1 MPFFVYILLS
11 LVVLILFSGFMV
23 FHIACVRRKEP
34 DWLEETQVKK
44 TPYGRYFENIRSGDR
59 FLKEHDAQQLQISS
73 HDGLRLCAA
82 YVPAENPK
90 GTIILAH
97 GYRSCKLVDFGL
109 VFGYYHHMGMNILV
123 PDQRAHGKSEGK
135 FITFGVKES
144 RDMQDW
150 ITFHNAHFSACP
162 VFLSGLSMG
171 ASTMLFLADAD
182 LPDNVRGIIADCGFT
197 SPKEIV
203 SCVYRRCIHLPETV
217 SIWAAELFARLIA
230 GFSLY
235 EKDTRKALRNSRLPV
250 LLVHGTEDGF
260 VPCEMT
266 RQGYA
271 ACTGNK
277 QLLLVEGADHGV
289 SFLVDQPRYTQLVKE
304 FIAEHLEERQ

>member
-1 MPFFVYILLS
+1 MPFFAYILIS
-11 LVVLILFSGFMV
+11 LLVLILFSGFVV
-23 FHIACVRRKEP
+23 FYMACVRRKEMN
-34 DWLEETQVKK
+34 WLAETEVSK
-44 TPYGRYFENIRSGDR
+44 TPYGRHFANIMAGDQ
-59 FLKEHDAQQLQISS
+59 FLREHNAQDLQITS

-109 VFGYYHHMGMNILV
+109 VFDYYHNMGMNIIV
-123 PDQRAHGKSEGK
+123 PDQRAHGKSQGR

-150 ITFHNAHFSACP
+150 IAYHNANLCACP

-171 ASTMLFLADAD
+171 ASTMLYLADAD
-182 LPDNVRGIIADCGFT
+182 LPHNVRGIIADCGFT
-197 SPKEIV
+197 SPKEII
-203 SCVYRRCIHLPETV
+203 SCVYRRTVHLPAAV
-217 SIWAAELFARLIA
+217 SLWAAELFARLFA

-235 EKDTRKALRNSRLPV
+235 EKDTRKALQNAKLPV
-250 LLVHGTEDGF
+250 LLVHGIADGF

-266 RQGYA
+266 QQGYA
-271 ACTGNK
+271 ACTGVK

-289 SFLVDQPRYTQLVKE
+289 SFLVDRPRYTKLVTD
-304 FIAEHLEERQ
+304 FIADHLEERQ

>member
-1 MPFFVYILLS
+1 MPFLAYILLS
-11 LVVLILFSGFMV
+11 LIVLILFSGYLV
-23 FHIACVRRKEP
+23 FHMACVRRKEMN
-34 DWLEETQVKK
+34 WLAEAEVSK
-44 TPYGRYFENIRSGDR
+44 TPYGRHFENILAGDR
-59 FLKEHDAQQLQISS
+59 FLREHNAQALQIIS
-73 HDGLRLCAA
+73 HDGLRLHAA
-82 YVPAENPK
+82 YVPAKNPK

-109 VFGYYHHMGMNILV
+109 VFDYYHNMGMNILV
-123 PDQRAHGKSEGK
+123 PDQRAHGKSQGR

-144 RDMQDW
+144 RDMEGW
-150 ITFHNAHFSACP
+150 IAYHNTHLSDCP

-171 ASTMLFLADAD
+171 ATTMLYLADAD
-182 LPDNVRGIIADCGFT
+182 MPGNVRGIIADCGFT
-197 SPKEIV
+197 SPKEII
-203 SCVYRRCIHLPETV
+203 SCVYSRTIHLPATV
-217 SIWAAELFARLIA
+217 SLWAAELFARLIA

-235 EKDTRKALRNSRLPV
+235 EKDTRKALQNAKLPV
-250 LLVHGTEDGF
+250 LLVHGVDDGF

-271 ACTGNK
+271 ACTGVK

-289 SFLVDQPRYTQLVKE
+289 SFLVDRPRYTKLVTE